1 MENTNIIEKPYTLKK
16 LGSGNLFTFCTIL
29 SKIGFKEIKQ
39 IVEPEKIKALVA
51 KDTEGSEI
59 NIEKVGFDIAIDIA
73 TIIVANM
80 ENCKDSIYNLLSDL
94 SGMTKQELD
103 SLDIGIFVEMIF
115 DVFRK
120 EEFKDFFKVVSKLFK

>member
-1 MENTNIIEKPYTLKK
+1 MENTMEKPYTLKK
-16 LGSGNLFTFCTIL
+16 LGSENLFTFCTIL

-39 IVEPEKIKALVA
+39 IIEPEKIKALVA
-51 KDTEGSEI
+51 NETEGNEI

-80 ENCKDSIYNLLSDL
+80 ENCKDSIYKSLSDL
-94 SGMTKQELD
+94 SGMTKQELAA
-103 SLDIGIFVEMIF
+103 LDIGIFVEMIF
-115 DVFRK
+115 DVFHK